1 MTWQQL
7 LRGVLPADAPPSR
20 VVEVLALIDDSAP
33 GVGPAAPA
41 AQDCGGGP
49 AGSPVP
55 VELRRA
61 IADLLVTGWSRVV
74 CAETAAALLAFER
87 ALPLPRPCAGG
98 APPARRPAP
107 RAAAQPR
114 VSSTADD
121 PPRWRHCLECVQSS
135 SALGASLVLNAV
147 LLVLALVLWLG

>member
-1 MTWQQL
+1 M
-7 LRGVLPADAPPSR
+7 
-20 VVEVLALIDDSAP
+20 
-33 GVGPAAPA
+33 
-41 AQDCGGGP
+41 
-49 AGSPVP
+49 
-55 VELRRA
+55 ELRRA

-87 ALPLPRPCAGG
+87 ARPRPRPWGGG
-98 APPARRPAP
+98 APPAQGPGQ

-121 PPRWRHCLECVQSS
+121 QPRWRQCLECVQSS
-135 SALGASLVLNAV
+135 SALGASLALNAV